1 MFNTISNQV
10 FYTLG
15 LYDIWN
21 MLDNQQ
27 KETLT
32 EAINIGIDE
41 GIKQFA
47 NQMEFKLKR
56 NDYKGGWDEC
66 DIHFLLKF
74 LKREVAELEKSISFG
89 NKSDVIKEAAD
100 VANFA
105 MMIADISREEKLR

>member
-1 MFNTISNQV
+1 MTEKHLNS
-10 FYTLG
+10 
-15 LYDIWN
+15 DIRDSVKW
-21 MLDNQQ
+21 
-27 KETLT
+27 
-32 EAINIGIDE
+32 
-41 GIKQFA
+41 FA

-56 NDYKGGWDEC
+56 NAKGGWDEC

-105 MMIADISREEKLR
+105 MMIADISREEKQHAIQ